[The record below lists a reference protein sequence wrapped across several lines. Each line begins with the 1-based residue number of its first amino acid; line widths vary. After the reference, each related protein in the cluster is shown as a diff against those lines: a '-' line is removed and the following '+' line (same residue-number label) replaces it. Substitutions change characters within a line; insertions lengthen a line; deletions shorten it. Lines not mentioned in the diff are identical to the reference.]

1 MKVQR
6 ILAGKPKRIVTIK
19 PHESVRAAVEKLAA
33 NRIGALIVVAHDG
46 KLVGILS
53 ERDIIRAAATNDEVL
68 NQKVLDIMTRD
79 VVVGV
84 PQDDVMSVAHTMTE
98 RRFRHLPIM
107 EEDEIIGM
115 LSIGDILKA
124 QRDVY
129 RGEIDTLETQIMADE
144 AEY

>member
-6 ILAGKPKRIVTIK
+6 ILAGKPRRIITIK
-19 PHESVRAAVEKLAA
+19 PHESVRAAVEKLTE
-33 NRIGALIVVAHDG
+33 NKIGALIVVANDG
-46 KLVGILS
+46 KLVGIVS
-53 ERDIIRAAATNDEVL
+53 ERDIVHAAATSDDIFD
-68 NQKVLDIMTRD
+68 QKVLDIMTRD
-79 VVVGV
+79 VVVGL

-107 EEDEIIGM
+107 QDDEIIGM

-144 AEY
+144 SEY